1 MTSFAKKTLS
11 EPKRVSLLLK
21 EAREAQGLSL
31 GDVSTQTKINSRYL
45 QAIEDSHF
53 DSIPCAATYKKNFV
67 KRYAAVL
74 ALNVEEIARQFSEEE
89 AHRLETVTPT
99 LKHLQTR
106 SLPNMPSLIRYGLA
120 IVAIIMCATYLGAQ
134 LGNLIAP
141 PNLAIQSPE
150 NGLSTN
156 KKTIDVTGTTNKEA
170 DIYINNE
177 LVTNRSDDMFRATL
191 TLNPGTNTIVIR
203 AEKKHGRK
211 KSETL
216 HIIYNE
222 TVSANQHL

>member
-1 MTSFAKKTLS
+1 MTSFAKKALA
-11 EPKRVSLLLK
+11 EPKRVSKRLK

-31 GDVSTQTKINSRYL
+31 DEVSVQTKINSRYL
-45 QAIEDSHF
+45 QAIEESHF
-53 DSIPCAATYKKNFV
+53 EAIPCATTYKKNFI

-74 ALNVEEIARQFSEEE
+74 ALNVDEIAKQFSEEE
-89 AHRLETVTPT
+89 AHRLEKTTAT

-120 IVAIIMCATYLGAQ
+120 AIAVILCATYLGVQ

-141 PNLAIQSPE
+141 PTLVIQSPE

-156 KKTIDVTGTTNKEA
+156 QKNIDVTGTANKEA
-170 DIYINNE
+170 DVYINNE
-177 LVTNRSDDMFRATL
+177 LVTNRNDNAFRATL
-191 TLNPGTNTIVIR
+191 TLTPGTNTIVVK
-203 AEKKHGRK
+203 AEKKHGK
-211 KSETL
+211 ESSETL

-222 TVSANQHL
+222 PVSVTVR